1 MQNRSTN
8 IIRSGGAVLL
18 ASLIATLPGS
28 LRASQDACEDAA
40 RAVALERIASAEA
53 IGEHQWAETLRA
65 ETQQP
70 LSAKPVEPAPAN
82 ISTLRAPEATAANPY
97 IELMLAG
104 ARNYLA
110 KGDTPD
116 SWPKLRPGETG
127 FMTLRGSSDDK
138 DVRGTAHRIETLLWL
153 FANPASPMRHDPE
166 ILAAFLR
173 RAHAY
178 TDALEMGAATLK
190 PGKDLLDDFAI
201 APAACALREFAT
213 LYPGLLYPSQK
224 ASWDRAMRL
233 AADAMMLK
241 AKDFNGRYANIDL
254 ALSFELLNFG
264 LYLNDPAL
272 LAKSRELF
280 IAQEKNIL
288 PDGATHYIWSQNES
302 PGYHDTVATFIARIY
317 EITCDDAA
325 LDMLRRMEW
334 FGPVSVG
341 RRGEYWTAPSWKH
354 TWNGGENGT
363 GGEPV
368 SFVSRN
374 PFLRGI
380 ITPPESKPPYKGWEG
395 QRGQVAWWAPGIQS
409 QPLPDRF
416 TILDRNTAGPR
427 AWYGPFNYAATL
439 RPIPTDEPGH
449 STLIGAQVLGPGN
462 ERGELL
468 MGVYP
473 RVFLGGDRENP
484 RSFAWLTSG
493 LQSGLAMGREWSA
506 FAADY
511 QLHGF
516 GSSKKGNV
524 VPWRGRQIWLGLPD
538 RLVGVLELEPTSPDT
553 PPASL
558 EALVRLGTGGTV
570 FAPPEELVSLG
581 NNRFRFGDLIIVAHA
596 SNFEELTTEVTAFR
610 VPKAP
615 VHNLVFMDSAPATS
629 SRRCVVEI
637 RLAGAPGDAVVNF
650 KDDRLVVSVDE
661 KTFSVERRTADDSSG
676 PPAVQVSVQSPDPA
690 DSAPAWK
697 DFETFISQPSTSP

>member
-1 MQNRSTN
+1 MQNHSHNFKHSVR
-8 IIRSGGAVLL
+8 AVLL
-18 ASLIATLPGS
+18 TALITTLPAS
-28 LRASQDACEDAA
+28 VRAPQNALEETA
-40 RAVALERIASAEA
+40 RIVAIERIASAEA

-65 ETQQP
+65 EVQKP
-70 LSAKPVEPAPAN
+70 LSANPVEPTPAN
-82 ISTLRAPEATAANPY
+82 ISTLRPPQAASDNPY
-97 IELMLAG
+97 IGLMVSG
-104 ARNYLA
+104 AKTYLA
-110 KGDTPD
+110 KADTPD

-138 DVRGTAHRIETLLWL
+138 DVRNTAARMDTLLWL
-153 FANPASPMRHDPE
+153 FANPASPLRHDPAV
-166 ILAAFLR
+166 LATFLR

-264 LYLNDPAL
+264 LYLDDPAL

-302 PGYHDTVATFIARIY
+302 PGYHDTVALFIARIY
-317 EITCDDAA
+317 EITGDEAA

-354 TWNGGENGT
+354 TWNGGETGT

-368 SFVSRN
+368 AFVSRN
-374 PFLRGI
+374 PFLRGM

-395 QRGQVAWWAPGIQS
+395 LRGQVAWWAPEIPS

-473 RVFLGGDRENP
+473 RVFLGGDRANP
-484 RSFAWLTSG
+484 RSFAWITSG

-516 GSSKKGNV
+516 GSSKKGNL

-538 RLVGVLELEPTSPDT
+538 RIVGVLELEPIGPDT
-553 PPASL
+553 PSASL
-558 EALVRLGTGGTV
+558 ETLVRLGTGGTV
-570 FAPPEELVSLG
+570 FAPPEELVPLG
-581 NNRFRFGDLIIVAHA
+581 DNRFRFGDLIVVVHA
-596 SNFEELTTEVTAFR
+596 SDFEDLTTEVTPFR

-615 VHNLVFMDSAPATS
+615 FHDLVFMDSAPTTTP
-629 SRRCVVEI
+629 RRCVVEI
-637 RLAGAPGDAVVNF
+637 RLADAAGDAVVSFEN
-650 KDDRLVVSVDE
+650 DRMVVSVGE
-661 KTFSVERRTADDSSG
+661 KSFSVERRAPADPNG
-676 PPAVQVSVQSPDPA
+676 PPEVHVSVESPDPV

-697 DFETFISQPSTSP
+697 DFATFVSQPPASP

>member
-1 MQNRSTN
+1 MKSWNA
-8 IIRSGGAVLL
+8 IALL
-18 ASLIATLPGS
+18 GYFGVSALHANPLNLT
-28 LRASQDACEDAA
+28 CEEAA
-40 RAVALERIASAEA
+40 RAVALERAATAEA
-53 IGEHQWAETLRA
+53 IGESQWAETLRA
-65 ETQQP
+65 ETEKP
-70 LSAKPVEPAPAN
+70 LSAKPSEPAPAN
-82 ISTLRAPEATAANPY
+82 ISTLRPPQATADNPY
-97 IELMLAG
+97 IGLMLAG
-104 ARNYLA
+104 AKNYLA

-116 SWPKLRPGETG
+116 SWPKLHPGQTG
-127 FMTLRGSSDDK
+127 FLTLRGGSDDK
-138 DVRGTAHRIETLLWL
+138 DVRGTAQRMETLLWL
-153 FANPASPMRHDPE
+153 FANPASSLRHDPE

-178 TDALEMGAATLK
+178 TDALEMGAASLK
-190 PGKDLLDDFAI
+190 PGRDLLDDFAI
-201 APAACALREFAT
+201 APAACALREFAA

-302 PGYHDTVATFIARIY
+302 PGYHDTVATFIARTH
-317 EITCDDAA
+317 EITGDDSA
-325 LDMLRRMEW
+325 LEMLRRMEW

-368 SFVSRN
+368 AFLSRN
-374 PFLRGI
+374 PFLRGMLA
-380 ITPPESKPPYKGWEG
+380 PPESKPPYKGWDNL
-395 QRGQVAWWAPGIQS
+395 RGQVGWWMPGIPS
-409 QPLPDRF
+409 RPLPDGF

-427 AWYGPFNYAATL
+427 AWYGRFNYAATL
-439 RPIPTDEPGH
+439 RPIPTGEPGH
-449 STLIGAQVLGPGN
+449 STLIGAQVLGPDH
-462 ERGELL
+462 ERGELV
-468 MGVYP
+468 MGVFP
-473 RVFLGGDRENP
+473 RVFLGGDRANP

-516 GSSKKGNV
+516 GSSTKGNI

-538 RLVGVLELEPTSPDT
+538 RIVGVLELEPTGPDT
-553 PPASL
+553 PAASL

-581 NNRFRFGDLIIVAHA
+581 NNRFRFGDLIVVVHA
-596 SNFEELTTEVTAFR
+596 SDFEDLTTEVTPFR
-610 VPKAP
+610 LPKAP
-615 VHNLVFMDSAPATS
+615 FHDLVFMDSAPATAA
-629 SRRCVVEI
+629 RRCVVEI
-637 RLAGAPGDAVVNF
+637 RLADAPGDAKVRF
-650 KDDRLVVSVDE
+650 EKDRLVVSIGE
-661 KTFSVERRTADDSSG
+661 KTFSVQRQAPAGPQD
-676 PPAVQVSVQSPDPA
+676 PPAVHVSVDSPDPA
-690 DSAPAWK
+690 DRAPAWP
-697 DFETFISQPSTSP
+697 DYPTFISQPP